1 MCNNAGITRERRG
14 KERKRMKERSKN
26 EHQKTASSPLSESC
40 LRNRTGAIFAS
51 ADFSRTPWELDR
63 ARNDRTKIGP
73 RSCCCCYY
81 FSFFFLRPKQVA
93 SKHRR
98 DSRRTSEIARAAE
111 VVEAGGGEIGCGGRR
126 QRFLVQP
133 DRVPGA
139 AIPVSLHS

>member
-26 EHQKTASSPLSESC
+26 ESTRRPLARSLGIVSPKSH
-40 LRNRTGAIFAS
+40 RAIFAS

-81 FSFFFLRPKQVA
+81 FSFFFF
-93 SKHRR
+93 
-98 DSRRTSEIARAAE
+98 AAE
-111 VVEAGGGEIGCGGRR
+111 AGCIEAPTRFSQDERNRERRVEARLGAEEGASGSWYSRTV
-126 QRFLVQP
+126 FLVRQYRYP
-133 DRVPGA
+133 F
-139 AIPVSLHS
+139 IPE